1 MKFSANRQAMMD
13 AAKTVLKVVGNNKD
27 IPQISGILVE
37 ASADAGIL
45 TLTGTDI
52 RTQIQRIMR
61 NEHIEESGSLIMP
74 PVIFDILRL
83 LEGESVDFYDDGRT
97 IEITCGGTHYNLSYL
112 SSKGFPKVQTPFPED
127 TISVKGINSL
137 IRQTVFATEKN
148 TSSPDQLALQ
158 HVKLSFS
165 NGITKAEAT
174 DGKLMAISK
183 SPHCADGNL
192 ELTLHETALAILGS
206 IVKPDEELYV
216 GIANKYA
223 VFMNENMIFSTLLF
237 AGEFTNSDIFLSRIE
252 SAYRATTDGKSLYG
266 LIDSIT
272 SVIRNGDDPCINLNI
287 SPNGIFAY
295 VETEAGKSQNKIPAS
310 DTVPTPENGFNY
322 FPKLLLSC
330 LRHISGPATISLN
343 KQGFMILNGNQSQY
357 VICPRNPMRAIT
369 KKSDKTEKP
378 KKKRK
383 PRAKKETKVTADKA
397 A

>member
-13 AAKTVLKVVGNNKD
+13 AVKTVLKAVGNNKD

-37 ASADAGIL
+37 ANADAGIL
-45 TLTGTDI
+45 TLTCTDI
-52 RTQIQRIMR
+52 RNQIQRILR
-61 NEHIEESGSLIMP
+61 NEHIEESGSLIIP
-74 PVIFDILRL
+74 PLIFDILRL
-83 LEGESVDFYDDGRT
+83 LDGESVDFYDDGRT
-97 IEITCGGTHYNLSYL
+97 IEITCGGTHYNLPYL
-112 SSKGFPKVQTPFPED
+112 PSKGFPKVQMPFPED

-192 ELTLHETALAILGS
+192 ELVLHESALSIIGS

-216 GIANKYA
+216 GVADKYA
-223 VFMNENMIFSTLLF
+223 VFMNENMIFSTILF
-237 AGEFTNSDIFLSRIE
+237 AGEFTNSDMFLSRIE
-252 SAYRATTDGKSLYG
+252 PIYRATTDGKLFYG
-266 LIDSIT
+266 LVDSIT

-287 SPNGIFAY
+287 GSNGIFAY

-322 FPKLLLSC
+322 FPKLLLNC

-343 KQGFMILNGNQSQY
+343 NQGFMILNGNQSQY
-357 VICPRNPMRAIT
+357 VICPRSPHAI
-369 KKSDKTEKP
+369 KRKSNKTEKS
-378 KKKRK
+378 KKERK
-383 PRAKKETKVTADKA
+383 AKKETKVNSDKA